1 MILVSLF
8 DVSLG
13 CLALQLDSM
22 MIVVSLLDIPLGF
35 SALQLGSMI
44 LVQLGFP
51 APQLDSMILSSYH
64 EHLEE
69 LDIDF
74 NWMSMYE

>member
-1 MILVSLF
+1 
-8 DVSLG
+8 
-13 CLALQLDSM
+13 